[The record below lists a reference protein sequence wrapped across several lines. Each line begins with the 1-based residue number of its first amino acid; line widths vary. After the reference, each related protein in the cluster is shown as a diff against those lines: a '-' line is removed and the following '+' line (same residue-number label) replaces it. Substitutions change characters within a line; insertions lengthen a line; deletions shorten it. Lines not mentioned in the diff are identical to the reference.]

1 MMAFDATSRE
11 VCTIKR
17 QTTSTPLQALVLL
30 NDPQFFE
37 ASRVFA
43 QRILLEAGKTI
54 EEQIDYGF
62 RLATSRH
69 PEKEEVEILKEMYSS
84 QLKYYK
90 SKPSEAY
97 KLVNVG
103 ETPYNRRLSLS
114 KTAAMTLVAN
124 TLLNHNE
131 TYTKR

>member
-1 MMAFDATSRE
+1 MTLSFLR
-11 VCTIKR
+11 
-17 QTTSTPLQALVLL
+17 LQEFLRNVSFLKQEKQL
-30 NDPQFFE
+30 RSKSIMVSDW
-37 ASRVFA
+37 
-43 QRILLEAGKTI
+43 
-54 EEQIDYGF
+54 
-62 RLATSRH
+62 RLPRH
-69 PEKEEVEILKEMYSS
+69 PEKEEVEILKELYSS

-103 ETPYNRRLSLS
+103 ETPYNRGLSLS